1 MAIFVFEPCGIVKLL
16 PFLNDDTALQAL
28 PLKHHHVGFIHM
40 LRTCYLVH
48 VERARLQGAV
58 VLVLN
63 NVLVAVLE
71 VPLRSWEGLEHH
83 YPQDEDI
90 FLGNELDRIDFG
102 TANVPAYIVF
112 DASEPL
118 VAPQIRLG

>member
-1 MAIFVFEPCGIVKLL
+1 MAIVVFEPCRIVELL

-28 PLKHHHVGFIHM
+28 PLKHHHVGVIHI
-40 LRTCYLVH
+40 LPICYLVH
-48 VERARLQGAV
+48 VERACLQGAV

-71 VPLRSWEGLEHH
+71 VPPNSREGLKHH

-90 FLGNELDRIDFG
+90 FFG
-102 TANVPAYIVF
+102 YEF
-112 DASEPL
+112 Y
-118 VAPQIRLG
+118 